1 MQKRVNIVFLRLLS
15 LPTCKAGT
23 WLALGT
29 WDFGED
35 FHHSLNEKGISLC
48 LSYLY
53 KQYGLYS
60 TLAFPMGVWNLGVGQ
75 RVFI

>member
-1 MQKRVNIVFLRLLS
+1 MQKRVNTVSLRLLS

-29 WDFGED
+29 WDFGGD
-35 FHHSLNEKGISLC
+35 FHHSLYEKGISLC
-48 LSYLY
+48 PGYLY

-60 TLAFPMGVWNLGVGQ
+60 TLAFAMGVWNFGVGQ
-75 RVFI
+75 REFI